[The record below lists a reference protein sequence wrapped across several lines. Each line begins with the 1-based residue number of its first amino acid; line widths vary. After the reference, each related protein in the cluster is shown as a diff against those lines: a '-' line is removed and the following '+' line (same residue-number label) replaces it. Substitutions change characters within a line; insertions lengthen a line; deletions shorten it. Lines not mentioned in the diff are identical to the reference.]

1 MPSADEP
8 VVAVIPN
15 VSLTNGGLGYKGQRH
30 SLVLTDRR
38 VLFARLTKA
47 RLTELNRLPKPGKK
61 RLAQIGAKTDILGLL
76 TEQYLAMA
84 PDDVLA
90 EHEGNF
96 AIDRAAILKVKIKFT
111 GIEGDTATEVLSFK
125 TADEVY
131 KLILTSGSQTRR
143 ALREAGLL

>member
-15 VSLTNGGLGYKGQRH
+15 VSLNNGPVGFKARRH
-30 SLVLTDRR
+30 SLVLTDQR

-47 RLTELNRLPKPGKK
+47 RMSELNRLPKPGKK
-61 RLAQIGAKTDILGLL
+61 RLAQIGAKTDVLGLL
-76 TEQYLAMA
+76 TVQYLAMS
-84 PDDVLA
+84 PDEVLG
-90 EHEGNF
+90 EHEDNF
-96 AIDRAAILKVKIKFT
+96 ALDRTDIIKVKIKFT
-111 GIEGDTATEVLSFK
+111 GVEGDTTTELLSFK

-131 KLILTSGSQTRR
+131 TVILTSGSQTRR